1 MRNGSA
7 GAAAVRVTA
16 RVTALAAAVLLAA
29 CGSVPQER
37 FYSLSNGLGTPA
49 AGGESAEGR
58 TGAGE
63 ATGVGSATGL
73 EAASGMGAAT
83 GAGDG
88 GKAGGAARTTLAAPA
103 YYIEVPAV
111 TVPKQAARNQLVVT
125 TGAGRVDVLEQERWV
140 SPPAAEIGQALSLA
154 ITGELGTVD
163 VFRAPVPDKSPVY
176 RVSTNVQRFESAPG
190 QYALIDAVWSV
201 RLVGSPQVL
210 TCRSVARQAV
220 GAGYDALVAG
230 HRAAIVR
237 IGADISAVVRALA
250 AGDKPA
256 C

>member
-1 MRNGSA
+1 MMRNDCA
-7 GAAAVRVTA
+7 VLAAARVTA
-16 RVTALAAAVLLAA
+16 RVTTPVLALAAAVLLAA

-37 FYSLSNGLGTPA
+37 FYSLSNGLGTAA
-49 AGGESAEGR
+49 AG
-58 TGAGE
+58 
-63 ATGVGSATGL
+63 
-73 EAASGMGAAT
+73 AASAAQ
-83 GAGDG
+83 
-88 GKAGGAARTTLAAPA
+88 GAARTTLAAPA

-125 TGAGRVDVLEQERWV
+125 TGDGRVDVLEQERWV

-176 RVSTNVQRFESAPG
+176 RISTNVQRFESAPG
-190 QYALIDAVWSV
+190 RYSLIDMVWSV
-201 RLVGSPQVL
+201 RLAGSPQVL
-210 TCRSVARQAV
+210 TCRSVAQETV
-220 GAGYDALVAG
+220 GAGYDELVAG
-230 HRAAIVR
+230 HRRAITR
-237 IGADISAVVRALA
+237 IGADISRAVRALA